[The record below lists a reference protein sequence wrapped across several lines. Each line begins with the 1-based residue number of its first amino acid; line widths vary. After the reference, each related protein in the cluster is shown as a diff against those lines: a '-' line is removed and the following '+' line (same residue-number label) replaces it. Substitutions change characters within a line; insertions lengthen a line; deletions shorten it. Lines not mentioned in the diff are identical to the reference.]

1 MMIKVRLSGCISAVM
16 SSIVLVGC
24 IQNSQVG
31 QLQKSQLYER
41 PSSCKVN
48 ETIERKAVPQTP
60 NQMSL
65 PSFGQ
70 GVIGWATGP
79 EGAQARLESVSKQ
92 DIHQFKA
99 QGVSLEMIR
108 EWQGF
113 YTHEAKR
120 NPCNPTAPLRAQLME
135 KIASLWMD

>member
-1 MMIKVRLSGCISAVM
+1 M
-16 SSIVLVGC
+16 
-24 IQNSQVG
+24 
-31 QLQKSQLYER
+31 
-41 PSSCKVN
+41 
-48 ETIERKAVPQTP
+48 
-60 NQMSL
+60 
-65 PSFGQ
+65 
-70 GVIGWATGP
+70 GWATGP

-108 EWQGF
+108 DWQAF
-113 YTHEAKR
+113 YKHEAKR